1 MGLRQLAIVQAKS
14 EQAKINLA
22 TYMGGSTFVYIEN
35 KREDGRIFVS
45 SEYNRKLIETAC
57 KYFPTASK

>member
-1 MGLRQLAIVQAKS
+1 MALRQMAIVQAKS

-45 SEYNRKLIETAC
+45 SEYNLSLIHI
-57 KYFPTASK
+57 